1 MNPKK
6 LIQDI
11 GNSSLS
17 RQERMYRLLVTLGL
31 VGLAVGIA
39 AGAVAGEN
47 INNLLAMILA
57 LAVIFGIT
65 YFTIR
70 YRKIQLGAV
79 LIAFLIIYFVL
90 PYNFLTGGGIYGGGA
105 IWFMFGVVFV
115 CLVVEK
121 KIKYVSED
129 YPQSCL

>member
-17 RQERMYRLLVTLGL
+17 SQERMYRLLVTLGL
-31 VGLAVGIA
+31 VGLAAGIA

-65 YFTIR
+65 YFTIW
-70 YRKIQLGAV
+70 K
-79 LIAFLIIYFVL
+79 
-90 PYNFLTGGGIYGGGA
+90 T
-105 IWFMFGVVFV
+105 
-115 CLVVEK
+115 
-121 KIKYVSED
+121 
-129 YPQSCL
+129 

>member
-90 PYNFLTGGGIYGGGA
+90 PYNFLEDFWRGI
-105 IWFMFGVVFV
+105 
-115 CLVVEK
+115 
-121 KIKYVSED
+121 
-129 YPQSCL
+129 